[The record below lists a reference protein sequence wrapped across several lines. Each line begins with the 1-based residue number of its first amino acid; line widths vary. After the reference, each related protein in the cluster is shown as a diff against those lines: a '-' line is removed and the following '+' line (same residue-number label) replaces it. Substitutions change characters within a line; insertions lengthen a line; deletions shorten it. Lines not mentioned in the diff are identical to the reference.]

1 MRYTNYMDD
10 NDMDVTNS
18 RVTFVSRG
26 CHVGFT
32 SWAYFSAKTDARA
45 HIHTCIT
52 IICTVVRYMFIR
64 CIRTIIQLYAAMW
77 SCPWAQP
84 SHAHVYI
91 MRRGAPMRT

>member
-32 SWAYFSAKTDARA
+32 SWAHFSAKTDARA
-45 HIHTCIT
+45 HYDYMYGRTLYVHTLYTHHHT
-52 IICTVVRYMFIR
+52 IVCGYV
-64 CIRTIIQLYAAMW
+64 
-77 SCPWAQP
+77 
-84 SHAHVYI
+84 HAHVYI
-91 MRRGAPMRT
+91 MRIGAPMRT